1 MYGIRIRKFDNN
13 GEIIDDTKRPMY
25 KTGMTSARVHHY
37 NDEEPAEISKP
48 IINENMDIIQA
59 KTDKYGILQRTDEF
73 TGENLNEIIDFKG
86 KPEKKKD
93 VNESKTKFIPGERL
107 LLTIKNEKPELL
119 EKIRKPNYKPLT
131 STKKDKLRKLLNK
144 LN

>member
-1 MYGIRIRKFDNN
+1 MYGTRVRMFDRN
-13 GEIIDDTKRPMY
+13 GEEIIDNVKKPTY
-25 KTGMTSARVHHY
+25 NWGVLSAKVHRY
-37 NDEEPAEISKP
+37 DDEEPSEISKP

-59 KTDKYGILQRTDEF
+59 KTDKYGILQRTDNF
-73 TGENLNEIIDFKG
+73 TGENLNEVIDFKG

-107 LLTIKNEKPELL
+107 LLTIKKEKPELL
-119 EKIRKPNYKPLT
+119 ERSVYKPT
-131 STKKDKLRKLLNK
+131 ANKKDKLRKLLDK